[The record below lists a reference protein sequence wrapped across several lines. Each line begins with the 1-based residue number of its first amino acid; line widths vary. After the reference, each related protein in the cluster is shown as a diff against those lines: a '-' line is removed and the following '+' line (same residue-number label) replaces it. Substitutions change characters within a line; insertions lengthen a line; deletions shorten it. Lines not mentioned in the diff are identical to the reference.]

1 MRQFESLFSS
11 APRPVSPVA
20 DMAEHLREAF
30 ERDGSASV
38 EALKLEG
45 YDDKAIARFGEAA
58 IVRAARRSV
67 RQLDC
72 AA

>member
-1 MRQFESLFSS
+1 MRQFENPFSS

-30 ERDGSASV
+30 ERDGSASA

-58 IVRAARRSV
+58 IARAARLGV
-67 RQLDC
+67 RQLQP